1 MALSKELGTWG
12 FPCLVVGALVASL
25 GLAGCENSSDSEPDI
40 VPESQ
45 LEFVPRSDSAP
56 ALETTDTSFFA
67 VKGEDRRLEIRYVGV
82 GGDDSGERFLRL
94 DIEEETLLRRPDGT
108 LFAAGDS
115 VEIRV
120 VVDPVLFLANFEPA
134 GLQFNPNE
142 PAELEY
148 RYDQADDDFLVRE
161 SEFDLW
167 RQERPGDPWER
178 LGSLQVEELD
188 EIEVELLGFTRY
200 ALAVGR

>member
-1 MALSKELGTWG
+1 MARSTAKREWSRQLLALSGVAA
-12 FPCLVVGALVASL
+12 CLA
-25 GLAGCENSSDSEPDI
+25 LAGCDSSSGSEPDT

-45 LEFVPRSDSAP
+45 LEFVPRAESAP
-56 ALETTDTSFFA
+56 ALETMDTTFWA
-67 VKGEDRRLEIRYVGV
+67 VKGQDRRLEIRYVGV

-94 DIEEETLLRRPDGT
+94 DIEEQTLLRRPDGT
-108 LFAAGDS
+108 PFADGDS
-115 VEIRV
+115 IEIRV
-120 VVDPVLFLANFEPA
+120 VVDPVLFLGNFEPS

-148 RYDQADDDFLVRE
+148 RYTEADAEYLVRE
-161 SEFDLW
+161 AEFDLW

-178 LGSLQVEELD
+178 LGSLQIEELD
-188 EIEVELLGFTRY
+188 EIEVELIGFTRY